1 MGRVGVGR
9 AVRDSRRANQLGDR
23 DLEDAFATG
32 CLPMFGFFSP
42 CGLGTLKHFRRENK
56 FERQSSS

>member
-9 AVRDSRRANQLGDR
+9 AVRDSKRGNQLGER

-32 CLPMFGFFSP
+32 CL
-42 CGLGTLKHFRRENK
+42 L
-56 FERQSSS
+56 SSAPVGWEH